1 MGAEWEKLSDSK
13 WVLSLDDD
21 ILGSIEKP
29 SRVFTGKEEYFA
41 RVKPGYRNMKWFD
54 SLMDAKIW
62 VEDTYGMRLTKRK
75 SKSVSA
81 KKEVQIK
88 KTVPKKQ
95 VRKSP
100 MSKPANASKPV
111 KIVLEFTFKNEFDSI
126 TFMSNLARFRED
138 LPFSS
143 CKTLKSNRK

>member
-13 WVLSLDDD
+13 WVLNLDDD
-21 ILGSIEKP
+21 ILGSIEKL
-29 SRVFTGKEEYFA
+29 SKVFTGREDYFA
-41 RVKPGYRNMKWFD
+41 RVRTGYPNTKWFD
-54 SLMDAKIW
+54 SLTDAKIW

-111 KIVLEFTFKNEFDSI
+111 KIVLEFTFKNEYDSI

>member
-1 MGAEWEKLSDSK
+1 MGAEWEKLSDLK

-29 SRVFTGKEEYFA
+29 SRVFTGREDYFA
-41 RVKPGYRNMKWFD
+41 RVRTGYPNTKWFD
-54 SLMDAKIW
+54 SLTDAKIW

-88 KTVPKKQ
+88 KTALKKQ

>member
-13 WVLSLDDD
+13 WILNLDDD

-29 SRVFTGKEEYFA
+29 SRVFTGREDYFA
-41 RVKPGYRNMKWFD
+41 RVRTGYPNTKWFD
-54 SLMDAKIW
+54 SLTDAKIW

-81 KKEVQIK
+81 KKESPIK
-88 KTVPKKQ
+88 KTVPKRQ

-111 KIVLEFTFKNEFDSI
+111 KITLQFTFKNEYDSI